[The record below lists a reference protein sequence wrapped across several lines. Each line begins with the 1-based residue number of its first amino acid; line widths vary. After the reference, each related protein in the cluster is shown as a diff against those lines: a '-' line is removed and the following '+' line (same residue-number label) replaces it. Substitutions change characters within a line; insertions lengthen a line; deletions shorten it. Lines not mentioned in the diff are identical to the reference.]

1 MVSGWQVS
9 HSIDL
14 EGHQVLVQA
23 VIRAIREIVEES
35 VVLAAQLYFEVPID
49 KGKVSLP
56 VKKVRTAEAYEPE
69 SRWSCVLD
77 G

>member
-23 VIRAIREIVEES
+23 VIRAIREIVEER
-35 VVLAAQLYFEVPID
+35 VVLDAQLYF
-49 KGKVSLP
+49 
-56 VKKVRTAEAYEPE
+56 
-69 SRWSCVLD
+69 
-77 G
+77 

>member
-1 MVSGWQVS
+1 MVSAWQVS
-9 HSIDL
+9 HSIYL

-23 VIRAIREIVEES
+23 VIRAIREIVEER

-49 KGKVSLP
+49 MGKVSLP
-56 VKKVRTAEAYEPE
+56 IKKVRTAEAYEPE
-69 SRWSCVLD
+69 SRCSSVLD